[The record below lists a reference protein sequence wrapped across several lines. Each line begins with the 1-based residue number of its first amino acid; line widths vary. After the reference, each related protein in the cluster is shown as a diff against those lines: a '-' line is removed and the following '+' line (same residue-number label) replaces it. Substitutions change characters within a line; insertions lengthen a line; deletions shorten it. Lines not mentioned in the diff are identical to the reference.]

1 MHQIMTTMK
10 IMEQTTMT
18 TLTMGKKMMVI
29 MTMEAVE
36 NLRLNLSRNQNLN
49 LEMVEKVEE
58 MEAMEEKAT
67 EETIQMN
74 LRIAKWLAE
83 EMLVMSAAEILHL
96 LYGGDDYYLQ

>member
-36 NLRLNLSRNQNLN
+36 NLRLNQNLN

>member
-36 NLRLNLSRNQNLN
+36 NLRRNQNLN